1 MDATTHSQETHHHEH
16 EHEHGHEH
24 HELGFWRKYVFSTDH
39 KVIGIWYGISGL
51 IFLFFGFSLMMM
63 MRWQLAYPGQALP
76 VIGKTLNVIFGTGS
90 MPDGKMTPEF
100 YNSLGAM
107 HGTIMIFLGIVPLA
121 FAAFGNFVVPLQ
133 IGAPDM
139 TFPKVNAASYWAFF
153 VGGVIMLVSF
163 FVPGGAAKGGWTS
176 YTPLAVIADSGPN
189 FNPFF
194 NGQTL
199 WLVGFVFLITSS
211 LLGAINFITTI
222 IQLRAPGLTW
232 MRLPFFVW
240 AQFVTAFLLVLA
252 FPPLEAAI
260 IMQLMDRTASTS
272 FFMPAGLVVNGAP
285 LHISGGGSPLLW
297 QHLFWFLGHPEVYVL
312 ILPAMGIV
320 AEVIANN
327 SRKPLWGY
335 KSLVFA
341 ALVLGF
347 LSFIVWAHHMWLT
360 GMGSAV
366 SAFFQTTTLII
377 SIPSVIILSAFF
389 ISLWGGSIRFTV
401 PMLFATAF
409 LPMFG
414 IGGLTGIPLAFNS
427 ADLYLHDTYYVI
439 AHFHYIVAPGTI
451 FGLFAGIYYWFP
463 KATGRMMNEFWGKVH
478 FWPSLICMNVIF
490 LPMFLQGMLGMHR
503 RWYDGGQ
510 GWGVAADHVWGL
522 TGFQWNTPI
531 SVAAWVMGLAQIPF
545 IINFFY
551 SIWKGKKVE
560 NDNPW
565 DATTLEWTAPSPPGH
580 GNFVTPPVAYRG
592 PYEYSLPRRGKD
604 YTMQNEPIEAS
615 ELASAHSPRVP
626 VLHG

>member
-1 MDATTHSQETHHHEH
+1 MDAATSVETHHEP
-16 EHEHGHEH
+16 HGHDAAHEH
-24 HELGFWRKYVFSTDH
+24 HELGWWRKYIFSTDH
-39 KVIGIWYGISGL
+39 KVIGIQYGITGL
-51 IFLFFGFSLMMM
+51 LFLLIGFSLMML

-76 VIGKTLNVIFGTGS
+76 VIGKWLPHIFGPGS
-90 MPDGKMTPEF
+90 MPDGKMTPDF

-107 HGTIMIFLGIVPLA
+107 HGTIMIFLGVVPLA

-139 TFPKVNAASYWAFF
+139 TFPKVNMASYWALF
-153 VGGVIMLVSF
+153 VGASIMVTSF
-163 FVPGGAAKGGWTS
+163 FVPGGAAKSGWTS
-176 YTPLAVIADSGPN
+176 YVPLAAISDTGQGY
-189 FNPFF
+189 NPIF

-199 WLVGFVFLITSS
+199 WLIGFIFLITSS

-222 IQLRAPGLTW
+222 IQLRAKGLTW

-260 IMQLMDRTASTS
+260 VMQLMDRVAHTS
-272 FFMPAGLVVNGAP
+272 FFMPSGLVVNGTP
-285 LHISGGGSPLLW
+285 LSISGGGSPLLW

-312 ILPAMGIV
+312 ILPAFGIV
-320 AEVIANN
+320 AEILANN

-335 KSLVFA
+335 KSLVFSV
-341 ALVLGF
+341 LVIGF

-366 SAFFQTTTLII
+366 SAFFQTTTLLI

-389 ISLWGGSIRFTV
+389 ISLWGGSIRFNV
-401 PMLFATAF
+401 PMLFTIAF

-427 ADLYLHDTYYVI
+427 ADLYLHDTYYII

-463 KATGRMMNEFWGKVH
+463 KATGRKMNDFWGKVH
-478 FWPSLICMNVIF
+478 FWPTLVCMNVIF
-490 LPMFLQGMLGMHR
+490 LPMFLQGMVGMHR

-510 GWGVAADHVWGL
+510 GWNVANEHTIWGL
-522 TGFQWNTPI
+522 TGFQWNHPI
-531 SVAAWVMGLAQIPF
+531 SWAAWIMGLAQIPF
-545 IINFFY
+545 IINFFW
-551 SIWKGKKVE
+551 SIKHGEKV

-565 DATTLEWTAPSPPGH
+565 EATTLEWTAPSPPPH
-580 GNFVTPPVAYRG
+580 GNFLTPPVAYRG
-592 PYEYSLPRRGKD
+592 PYEYSLPGRERD
-604 YTMQNEPIEAS
+604 YTMQNEPVEPAERS
-615 ELASAHSPRVP
+615 RRKPAAEP
-626 VLHG
+626 VLVGH